1 MTAAFEVFVLA
12 HIATGS
18 VGLALFW
25 VPVVSRKG
33 SRLHRRWGQVFAY
46 ALLATGSFAIGMS
59 LCTLAAPL
67 ETHPKLTDPAQVR
80 GLFGWMMLYLAILT
94 ISLSWY
100 GLLVLRNKGNHTRN
114 RNWLNIAVQLSVI
127 VAALNCAWQGYLIAQ
142 QLMMGI
148 AIVGVASGLT
158 NLFFIFNPKPGRQ
171 DYLKEHV
178 KAHVGAGISVYTAF
192 LAFGAARFMPA
203 HAFNPIMW
211 ATPIVIGIS
220 LILYHHARIAKAGAS
235 REAAMAK
242 VGSPI

>member
-1 MTAAFEVFVLA
+1 MGAFEFFVAA

-18 VGLALFW
+18 VGLVLFW

-33 SRLHRRWGQVFAY
+33 SRLHRRWGQIFAY
-46 ALLATGSFAIGMS
+46 ALLSTGFFAIGMS
-59 LCTLAAPL
+59 VCTLVAPL
-67 ETHPKLTDPAQVR
+67 ETHPKLTSPTLVR

-100 GLLVLRNKGNHTRN
+100 GLQVLRNKANHARN
-114 RNWLNIAVQLSVI
+114 RHWLTIAVQIAVI
-127 VAALNCAWQGYLIAQ
+127 VAALNCAWQGYLITQ
-142 QLMMGI
+142 PLMMGI
-148 AIVGVASGLT
+148 AVVGVASGLT

-203 HAFNPIMW
+203 HAFNPVMW
-211 ATPIVIGIS
+211 ATPIIIGVS
-220 LILYHHARIAKAGAS
+220 LIVYHHNRIAKAGAG

-242 VGSPI
+242 ATGGI